1 MAMNDNLTRAK
12 ASAISA
18 VMKNPKLSKL
28 IFSAWKA
35 PVGSTK
41 NSQVKSILSSLTK
54 ASSNYNRQDGQGG
67 AFDSYFTPSTQP
79 RTSTSSGYS
88 DPLLKYFE
96 NAYTPPNYSPKTPM
110 SVMSPDQKSAITN
123 PQKEIT
129 KTLTGGMTPLGG
141 ATVSDAPST
150 TKFIRSADELLAS
163 YGVDTDSLSKTMQDI
178 LDSSGENGLDTWY
191 SGLGVDEQTRMKD
204 VYDAV
209 KSGVGPKTF
218 KMGVLSDRDSLAKL
232 LNLPPEA
239 VSNLPESGLLS
250 DQLNELED
258 AIRTEFKLD
267 SQYENLTN
275 LQNQGLGLET
285 NLTSYIKGKDEYLG
299 KIDKLLDEGK
309 SKIAYMDTS
318 DPKVSKRMSNY
329 LNYLTILSGR
339 QTNRYIDFL
348 NMGIESFNNKM
359 TQATNIYNSNL
370 AAAESA
376 IKRQTAITKEA
387 YQNVS
392 DMLEELYE
400 NVDNRTKISQ
410 DQTKYQLDILN
421 SALLAAGRIVAINED
436 ANDIVTADDKKKMTR
451 AEKEAEMNKSLAAVR
466 GVNKFV
472 SPDDWNKFR
481 NEWTTLY
488 NESPNDFDTTFAGY
502 RNPNNPYYTTV
513 KEAPKTEDDVAIQ
526 KTLAEQFYRDQ
537 LVDAKSRGA
546 TIKDVW
552 NDLYGDD
559 DSKSYLGPGPKDW
572 ELKIFKE
579 VFGDFWGDK
588 PGLG

>member
-28 IFSAWKA
+28 IFSAWKS

-54 ASSNYNRQDGQGG
+54 ASNNYNRQDGQGG
-67 AFDSYFTPSTQP
+67 VLDNYFTSSTQP
-79 RTSTSSGYS
+79 RSSTSSGYS

-96 NAYTPPNYSPKTPM
+96 NAYTPPSYSPKTPM

-123 PQKEIT
+123 PQKEVA
-129 KTLTGGMTPLGG
+129 KTLTGGMTPFGG
-141 ATVSDAPST
+141 ATVSDVPST
-150 TKFIRSADELLAS
+150 TKFIKSADELLAS
-163 YGVDTDSLSKTMQDI
+163 YGVDADSLSKTMQDI
-178 LDSSGENGLDTWY
+178 LATSGENGLDTWY
-191 SGLGVDEQTRMKD
+191 EGLETDKQTRMKD

-209 KSGVGPKTF
+209 KLGVGPKTF
-218 KMGVLSDRDSLAKL
+218 KMGVLSDSDSLAKL

-258 AIRTEFKLD
+258 AIRKEFKLD

-318 DPKVSKRMSNY
+318 DPNVSKRMSNY

-348 NMGIESFNNKM
+348 NIGIESFNNKM
-359 TQATNIYNSNL
+359 TQATNIYNSSL

-421 SALLAAGRIVAINED
+421 SALLGIGRIVDVEKKIDDIIN
-436 ANDIVTADDKKKMTR
+436 ADDKKKMTR

-466 GVNKFV
+466 GVDTFV
-472 SPDDWNKFR
+472 SPDDWAKFR
-481 NEWTTLY
+481 SEWVTLY

-502 RNPNNPYYTTV
+502 RNPNNPYYITV
-513 KEAPKTEDDVAIQ
+513 KESPETEDDVTIR
-526 KTLAEQFYRDQ
+526 KTLTDQFYRDE
-537 LVDAKSRGA
+537 LIESKSRGVTA
-546 TIKDVW
+546 KDVW
-552 NDLYGDD
+552 NDLYEDD
-559 DSKSYLGPGPKDW
+559 ESKIYLGPNPTDR
-572 ELKIFKE
+572 ELEIFKE